1 MTCNAIVAYN
11 YDEQRWIDGEPAR
24 VLRAAQLRE
33 EIALF
38 QGPTG
43 EEYADFLGVNRFTA
57 IDLLEDSLRKVES

>member
-1 MTCNAIVAYN
+1 MTTSAIVAYD
-11 YDEQRWIDGEPAR
+11 YDQQRWIDGEPAR
-24 VLRAAQLRE
+24 ILRAAQLRE